1 MRMTGKATGRRECG
15 NGIRE
20 GYGRDWEHPSRAQTP
35 LYKGFPRDLGRDER
49 FLSINYK
56 LIKKWIKH

>member
-1 MRMTGKATGRRECG
+1 MRMTGE
-15 NGIRE
+15 IRE

-49 FLSINYK
+49 FLSKNYK
-56 LIKKWIKH
+56 LIKQWIKH